1 MMKTNNFTE
10 MKKSILVYLLCFVL
24 LFFLL
29 LSTGC
34 TKAFAAVRS
43 GDSGE
48 EVKEIQTRLKNW
60 GYYKGSVDGSYGK
73 ATVAAVK
80 AFQKKQG
87 LKVDGIVGTET
98 AKKMGIQLKGKDS
111 GGGSRDDKGDVYLLA
126 RVVYGE
132 ARGEPYKGKVAV
144 ASVVLNRVES
154 SLFPNSVSKVVYQ
167 KNAFS
172 IVADG
177 QINYTPDQDALKA
190 ARDAMNGWDPSGGA
204 IFYYNPDKTKNE
216 FIRSR
221 KVITVIGSHRFCK

>member
-1 MMKTNNFTE
+1 M
-10 MKKSILVYLLCFVL
+10 
-24 LFFLL
+24 
-29 LSTGC
+29 
-34 TKAFAAVRS
+34 
-43 GDSGE
+43 DSPGE
-48 EVKEIQTRLKNW
+48 DRPDHLQ
-60 GYYKGSVDGSYGK
+60 
-73 ATVAAVK
+73 

>member
-1 MMKTNNFTE
+1 MKLKNKLN
-10 MKKSILVYLLCFVL
+10 KKQSFYKALLCSMIIAML
-24 LFFLL
+24 ILN
-29 LSTGC
+29 SGC
-34 TKAFAAVRS
+34 TKAYAAVKN
-43 GDSGE
+43 GDSGD
-48 EVKEIQTRLKNW
+48 EVKQIQTKLKNW
-60 GYYKGSVDGSYGK
+60 GYYDGSVDGSFGK
-73 ATVAAVK
+73 STMAAVK

-87 LKVDGIVGTET
+87 IKVDGIVGTET
-98 AKKMGIQLKGKDS
+98 ANKMGIQLKG
-111 GGGSRDDKGDVYLLA
+111 GGKSRDDKGDVYLIA

-144 ASVVLNRVES
+144 ASVVLNRVGS
-154 SLFPNSVSKVVYQ
+154 SLFPNSISKVVYQ

-216 FIRSR
+216 YIRSR